1 MVSNKLYISDVIIFS
16 ILATTLSWL
25 KKLLQTSICP
35 IASHVGVVLYLVT
48 TKWLVFLYITYHIKV
63 NEPCVSSFVCITPKF
78 NQEVN
83 AFSQVLTE
91 LLLISAYRLE
101 LQIDLYTFPSRI
113 SCTNWT
119 KDQSIS
125 PRLMILV
132 ILVNFL
138 PSL

>member
-1 MVSNKLYISDVIIFS
+1 M
-16 ILATTLSWL
+16 
-25 KKLLQTSICP
+25 
-35 IASHVGVVLYLVT
+35 YLVT
-48 TKWLVFLYITYHIKV
+48 TKWIVFLYITYHVKV

-83 AFSQVLTE
+83 ACSQVLTE

-113 SCTNWT
+113 SGTNWT
-119 KDQSIS
+119 KDQSIF
-125 PRLMILV
+125 PWLIILV
-132 ILVNFL
+132 ILMNFL

>member
-1 MVSNKLYISDVIIFS
+1 MVFS
-16 ILATTLSWL
+16 
-25 KKLLQTSICP
+25 
-35 IASHVGVVLYLVT
+35 
-48 TKWLVFLYITYHIKV
+48 YITYHIKV

-83 AFSQVLTE
+83 ACSQVLTE

-101 LQIDLYTFPSRI
+101 LQIDLYAFPLRI

-119 KDQSIS
+119 KDQSIF
-125 PRLMILV
+125 PRLIILV
-132 ILVNFL
+132 ILMNFL

>member
-1 MVSNKLYISDVIIFS
+1 M
-16 ILATTLSWL
+16 
-25 KKLLQTSICP
+25 
-35 IASHVGVVLYLVT
+35 LYLVT
-48 TKWLVFLYITYHIKV
+48 TKWIVLLYITYHIKV
-63 NEPCVSSFVCITPKF
+63 NEPYVSSFVRITPKF

-91 LLLISAYRLE
+91 LLLIFAYRLE

-119 KDQSIS
+119 KDQNIF
-125 PRLMILV
+125 PQLIILV
-132 ILVNFL
+132 ILMNFL